1 MDAVVGALDSALVG
15 LAGPRRVRLLLHRC
29 GQTEVSVVPMPAV
42 SSGPVRLALDP
53 EPVQSA
59 SVWLYHKTT
68 RRQAYDERAARHPD
82 ADDVILQNERGEL
95 TETTIANL
103 AACLDGR
110 WWTPPVEVGC
120 LPGIERARLLDE
132 GRLTERVLFPNDL
145 RVADGLAV
153 MSSLRGWRAADLIE

>member
-1 MDAVVGALDSALVG
+1 
-15 LAGPRRVRLLLHRC
+15 
-29 GQTEVSVVPMPAV
+29 VSVVPMPAV
-42 SSGPVRLALDP
+42 PSGPVRLALDP

-153 MSSLRGWRAADLIE
+153 MSSLRGWRPADLIE